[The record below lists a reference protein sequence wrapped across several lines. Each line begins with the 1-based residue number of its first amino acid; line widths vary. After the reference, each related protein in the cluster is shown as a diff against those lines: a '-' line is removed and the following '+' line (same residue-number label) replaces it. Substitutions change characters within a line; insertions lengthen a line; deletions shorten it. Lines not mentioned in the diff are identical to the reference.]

1 MFLAVLPNWYL
12 TIGIFA
18 LFRISPGRIPV
29 ASGWFNICEI
39 LMSYT
44 ALLLNFIGKVYLGGE
59 LFLRV
64 VVSEA
69 LSFVS
74 IMSNMI

>member
-1 MFLAVLPNWYL
+1 
-12 TIGIFA
+12 
-18 LFRISPGRIPV
+18 
-29 ASGWFNICEI
+29 
-39 LMSYT
+39 MSYT
-44 ALLLNFIGKVYLGGE
+44 GFLSNFIGKVYLGGE